1 MILTIM
7 SGVSLCAMPA
17 QAQFNTVASVPNRY
31 KVELLREG
39 TDKAEPTPA
48 GDAPVQGAPVDI
60 PASASP
66 VESSK
71 EIWVGRYLS
80 VSYPLQRI
88 RINSSYG
95 YRKDPFTGKRKFH
108 NGIDLHARGDE
119 VLAMMEGLVVKVGQ
133 DKTSGKYVTL
143 RRASTCISPA
153 SSTAKVSTRCWYWI
167 TSNPYRRNAWRHWL
181 CCKT

>member
-1 MILTIM
+1 M

-31 KVELLREG
+31 KVEVLREG

-48 GDAPVQGAPVDI
+48 GAGPVQGAPVDI

-66 VESSK
+66 VESRK

-108 NGIDLHARGDE
+108 NGIDLHARGESQRLDGAQHGRAPAYHLQTQRQKYRPAAGTGLHQIHTGGMRGGIGYA
-119 VLAMMEGLVVKVGQ
+119 VKHGHITTNQVDIIYME
-133 DKTSGKYVTL
+133 
-143 RRASTCISPA
+143 R
-153 SSTAKVSTRCWYWI
+153 
-167 TSNPYRRNAWRHWL
+167 
-181 CCKT
+181 